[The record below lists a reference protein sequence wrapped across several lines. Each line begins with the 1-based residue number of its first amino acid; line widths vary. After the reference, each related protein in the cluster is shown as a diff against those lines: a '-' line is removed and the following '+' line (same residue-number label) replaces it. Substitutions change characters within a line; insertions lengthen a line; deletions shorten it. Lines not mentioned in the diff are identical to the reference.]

1 MCVYGVVPRQFLGF
15 HVNAPDEK
23 SGTRC
28 ELNVR
33 LSTITESERGAHAR
47 AIPPYLLA
55 DPAVRDAST
64 ILAYASFGTE
74 LSLDPFITHALDAG
88 KRIAIPAIDW
98 ARKSMCAKQITN
110 LDTDLI
116 AGRYGIRVP
125 REGCPVVEPE
135 QIDVI
140 LVPGLAFDR
149 AGNRLGR
156 GAGFYDR
163 SISALKESGHNPTLI
178 GVCYHAQIVESVPT
192 EAHDHRVDRVI
203 TELGPLDPV

>member
-1 MCVYGVVPRQFLGF
+1 MKSCLDQLSDDQQRAAATCIAPFLL
-15 HVNAPDEK
+15 
-23 SGTRC
+23 T
-28 ELNVR
+28 
-33 LSTITESERGAHAR
+33 
-47 AIPPYLLA
+47 
-55 DPAVRDAST
+55 DPAVT
-64 ILAYASFGTE
+64 ILAYASFGNE
-74 LSLDPFITHALDAG
+74 LSLDPFITAALDKS
-88 KRIAIPAIDW
+88 KRIAIPSVDW
-98 ARKSMCAKQITN
+98 TRKLMCARQITN

-116 AGRYGIRVP
+116 PGRYDIRVP

-163 SISALKESGHNPTLI
+163 YISALKDSGNNPTLI
-178 GVCYHAQIVESVPT
+178 GVCYHAQIVKSVPT

>member
-1 MCVYGVVPRQFLGF
+1 MSRKQTQREQMKLCLQQLSDHQQHDAAARI
-15 HVNAPDEK
+15 APD
-23 SGTRC
+23 
-28 ELNVR
+28 
-33 LSTITESERGAHAR
+33 
-47 AIPPYLLA
+47 LLA
-55 DPAVRDAST
+55 ISPAST
-64 ILAYASFGTE
+64 ILAYASFGSE
-74 LSLDPFITHALDAG
+74 LSLDPFITTALSSG

-125 REGCPVVEPE
+125 RAGCPVVEPE
-135 QIDVI
+135 QVDVI

-163 SISALKESGHNPTLI
+163 YISALKDSGHNPTLI

>member
-1 MCVYGVVPRQFLGF
+1 MCVYGVVAREFLGF
-15 HVNAPDEK
+15 LVNAPDEK
-23 SGTRC
+23 SGPRS
-28 ELNVR
+28 ELKAR
-33 LSTITESERGAHAR
+33 LLTITESERVAHAR
-47 AIPPYLLA
+47 AITAQLLS
-55 DPAVRDAST
+55 DPAFSTANT
-64 ILAYASFGTE
+64 ILAYAAFGTE
-74 LSLDPFITHALDAG
+74 LSLDPFITAALDAG
-88 KRIAIPAIDW
+88 KRIAIPSIDW
-98 ARKSMCAKQITN
+98 ARKSMVAHQITN
-110 LDTDLI
+110 LDADLVE
-116 AGRYGIRVP
+116 GRYGIRVP

-163 SISALKESGHNPTLI
+163 YISALKESGHNPTLI
-178 GVCYHAQIVESVPT
+178 GVCYHAQIVDSVPT

>member
-1 MCVYGVVPRQFLGF
+1 MKLCLEQ
-15 HVNAPDEK
+15 
-23 SGTRC
+23 
-28 ELNVR
+28 
-33 LSTITESERGAHAR
+33 LSDDQQHDAAARITTDLLTIS
-47 AIPPYLLA
+47 P
-55 DPAVRDAST
+55 AST
-64 ILAYASFGTE
+64 ILAYAAFGSE
-74 LSLDPFITHALDAG
+74 LSLDPFITAALDAG

-98 ARKSMCAKQITN
+98 VCKSMGAKQITN
-110 LDTDLI
+110 LDTDLV

-163 SISALKESGHNPTLI
+163 YISALKESRHRPTLI
-178 GVCYHAQIVESVPT
+178 GVCYHAQVVDSVPT
-192 EAHDHRVDRVI
+192 EPHDHRVDRVI
-203 TELGPLDPV
+203 TELGLLDPV

>member
-1 MCVYGVVPRQFLGF
+1 ME
-15 HVNAPDEK
+15 AT
-23 SGTRC
+23 S
-28 ELNVR
+28 
-33 LSTITESERGAHAR
+33 
-47 AIPPYLLA
+47 
-55 DPAVRDAST
+55 AST
-64 ILAYASFGTE
+64 ILAYAAFGTE
-74 LSLDPFITHALDAG
+74 LSLDPFITAALDTG

-98 ARKSMCAKQITN
+98 TRKSMVAHQITN

-116 AGRYGIRVP
+116 LGRYDIRIP

-149 AGNRLGR
+149 TGNRLGR

-163 SISALKESGHNPTLI
+163 YISALKDSGHNPTLI
-178 GVCYHAQIVESVPT
+178 GVCYHAQIVDSVPT
-192 EAHDHRVDRVI
+192 EPHDHRVDRVI